1 MAAHGLILVAPTAK
15 RAAPMILAGTSVQ
28 NALRPVTTQ
37 PNSVVTV
44 TVPAPH
50 SVNTPPHA
58 LLTTVQPAQTRIL
71 TTPALALVTI
81 IAHCTAY
88 IHRHVLRTSVQDV
101 LLDITSPNRALVTVI
116 AY

>member
-44 TVPAPH
+44 VPAQH
-50 SVNTPPHA
+50 SANTLPHA
-58 LLTTVQPAQTRIL
+58 LLTTVQPAQT
-71 TTPALALVTI
+71 
-81 IAHCTAY
+81 
-88 IHRHVLRTSVQDV
+88 
-101 LLDITSPNRALVTVI
+101 
-116 AY
+116 